1 MMRRL
6 GHVIIFILICESG
19 VGQNPGYLIR
29 NFDFSEI
36 MPELSPVYCMVE
48 DTLGMLFFGGGE
60 SLVYFDGTEWHTS
73 RFNSGVIYSLFRDS
87 KGDLWYGAVHDFGRI
102 KRSEQ
107 SGFILESLAYL
118 VPDSIRLFGNIVNI
132 LEYDST
138 CFFHSSTHIFGINGD
153 KIKVFSNNSNYPK
166 GFVAGNNYIVNQNI
180 SGFLK
185 YQSGQFTPLPG
196 GEFYKDKIVVGAVSL
211 SSDSILIGTRT
222 NGVFLFNQINGKS
235 SVWLNGDSPIVELLK
250 KTRLQHFISTPEGK
264 LAFSTSDMGTLVT
277 DRRGTIIRRFNNSS
291 GTQDNRHNYSY
302 VTQTNYFWMCTSRGA
317 SWYNVNSPFYI
328 WGPDE
333 GIPGVIDAIAT
344 YGHSVLAGTLNGLYI
359 INDPLNPKG
368 TIEQLLNIPT
378 WGISAAT
385 LDNSEEVLFLSTQ
398 DGLYLL
404 RDHTP
409 ELLFSGNTYKT
420 IQLNSNK
427 NIFISVGIS
436 GLHAFSMVN
445 GKIKEYQLLKYLFSD
460 ASTVVQDNRDIWITY
475 SYVGKL
481 FQISQ
486 QEIIERLLSGELDKL
501 TYNEISTDSP
511 ITGFNIDSDNFVFS
525 SVNGFMEFDSLTNSL
540 RRLKTWGQDVAGYRK
555 KVSSMSMDSKGN
567 IWLGGNNIL
576 LNRYDGTY
584 SVYKMNFEDISN
596 NFSLSLVHHDNSGR
610 TWIGDSR
617 GVMLIDSII
626 TPRYD
631 IPPVIIT
638 RVLQKDTLIHHIYT
652 NNCLNN
658 SDQTVVFKEGGE
670 ISIHYSLP
678 FYGDNSGIKYSYRL
692 DGYHNNWSNW
702 NSEKHIFFHELKSG
716 KYTFQIKAK
725 LENGSETAPSYFNF
739 KINRHWY
746 ETFLFKIIVLLVLLS
761 IVRKFVRI
769 NLRKK
774 TGLEIDS
781 EEITEQRVRD
791 QFMLKLIEKS
801 PAFSDTSSAAN
812 RAGVDIPESTGAN
825 RQDKFIEELTSLVEK
840 HISDSDL
847 SIEKLSGMMNMSHKT
862 LYRRVKS
869 YAGMP
874 TIMFIRK
881 IRLKNAAV
889 LLANTDL
896 SMAEIAY
903 RVGFKDPSYF
913 TKSFGEEFG
922 KTPMQFQKELEKI
935 KKRKSET

>member
-6 GHVIIFILICESG
+6 RLIFIIILICESG
-19 VGQNPGYLIR
+19 IGQNPGYLIR
-29 NFDFSEI
+29 NFDFSGI

-48 DTLGMLFFGGGE
+48 DTMGMLFFGSGE
-60 SLVYFDGTEWHTS
+60 SLVFFDGTEWVS
-73 RFNSGVIYSLFRDS
+73 SLFNSGVIYSLFRDS

-107 SGFILESLAYL
+107 SGFILESLAHM

-153 KIKVFSNNSNYPK
+153 SLKIFSNNSNYPK
-166 GFVAGNNYIVNQNI
+166 GFIAGDNYIVNQNI
-180 SGFLK
+180 TGFFN
-185 YQSGQFTPLPG
+185 YQSGQFIPLPG
-196 GEFYKDKIVVGAVSL
+196 GEFYGDKIVVGMVDL
-211 SSDSILIGTRT
+211 SPDSILIGTRT
-222 NGVFLFNQINGKS
+222 NGVFLFNRESGSS
-235 SVWLNGDSPIVELLK
+235 SVWLNEESAIVELLQ
-250 KTRLQHFISTPEGK
+250 KTRLQHFISTPGGK

-277 DRRGTIIRRFNNSS
+277 DRHGTIVRRFNNSS

-302 VTQTNYFWMCTSRGA
+302 VSQSNYFWMCTSRGV

-333 GIPGVIDAIAT
+333 GIPGVIDAIAG

-359 INDPLNPKG
+359 INDPLNPDG
-368 TIEQLLNIPT
+368 EIEQLLNIPT

-385 LDNSEEVLFLSTQ
+385 LDNSEEVRFLTTQ

-409 ELLFSGNTYKT
+409 ELLFSGNIYKT

-427 NIFISVGIS
+427 NFFISVGIS
-436 GLHAFSMVN
+436 GLHAFSMVD
-445 GKIKEYQLLKYLFSD
+445 GKIEEYQLLKHLFSD

-501 TYNEISTDSP
+501 TYKEISTDSP
-511 ITGFNIDSDNFVFS
+511 VTGFNIDSDSFVFS
-525 SVNGFMEFDSLTNSL
+525 SRNGFMEFDSLTNSL
-540 RRLKTWGQDVAGYRK
+540 RRLKKWGEDVAGYNK
-555 KVSSMSMDSKGN
+555 KVSSMSIDLKGN

-584 SVYKMNFEDISN
+584 SVYQMNFEDVSD
-596 NFSLSLVHHDNSGR
+596 NFSLSLVHHDKSGR

-638 RVLQKDTLIHHIYT
+638 RASQKDTLIHHIYS
-652 NNCLNN
+652 NNCSNN
-658 SDQTVVFKEGGE
+658 DDQTVVFNDGWE
-670 ISIHYSLP
+670 IAIHYSLP

-692 DGYHNNWSNW
+692 EGYHNNWSSW
-702 NSEKHIFFHELKSG
+702 NSEKHIYFHNLKPG
-716 KYTFQIKAK
+716 KYIFLIKAK
-725 LENGSETAPSYFNF
+725 LENGSETDPTCLYFEIE
-739 KINRHWY
+739 KRWY
-746 ETFLFKIIVLLVLLS
+746 ETFLFRIIIILVLLL
-761 IVRKFVRI
+761 IVRKYVRI
-769 NLRKK
+769 NLRRK
-774 TGLEIDS
+774 TGREIES
-781 EEITEQRVRD
+781 EEKTEQRSRE
-791 QFMLKLIEKS
+791 QFMLKLIERS
-801 PAFSDTSSAAN
+801 PSLEDKKRVRN
-812 RAGVDIPESTGAN
+812 IAGDHIPEMNEAT
-825 RQDKFIEELTSLVEK
+825 RQDKFIDTLTQLVEK
-840 HISDSDL
+840 HMSESDL
-847 SIEKLSGMMNMSHKT
+847 SVEKLSGIMNMSQKM

-869 YAGMP
+869 YTGMS

-881 IRLKNAAV
+881 IRMKNAAT

-896 SMAEIAY
+896 SVAEVAY

-913 TKSFGEEFG
+913 TKSFGEEFA
-922 KTPMQFQKELEKI
+922 KTPVQFKKELEQI
-935 KKRKSET
+935 KKSRSET